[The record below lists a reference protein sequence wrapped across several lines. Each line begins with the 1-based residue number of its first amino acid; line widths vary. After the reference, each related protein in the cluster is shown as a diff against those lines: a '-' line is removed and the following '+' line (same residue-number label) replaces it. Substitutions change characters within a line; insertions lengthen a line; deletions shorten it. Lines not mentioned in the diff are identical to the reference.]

1 MLRPEVRRRRI
12 WLHDCSLCRVL
23 YFTFIVGRG
32 NPCAKK
38 AATQTMFGCKKKAAF
53 TDSMHVAVEDEGF
66 YGSKRFLH
74 SWCCIAFSTSV
85 TVIAI
90 VIVSG

>member
-1 MLRPEVRRRRI
+1 MCKESSDANDVRM
-12 WLHDCSLCRVL
+12 
-23 YFTFIVGRG
+23 
-32 NPCAKK
+32 
-38 AATQTMFGCKKKAAF
+38 QKKAAF
-53 TDSMHVAVEDEGF
+53 TDWMHVAVEDEGF